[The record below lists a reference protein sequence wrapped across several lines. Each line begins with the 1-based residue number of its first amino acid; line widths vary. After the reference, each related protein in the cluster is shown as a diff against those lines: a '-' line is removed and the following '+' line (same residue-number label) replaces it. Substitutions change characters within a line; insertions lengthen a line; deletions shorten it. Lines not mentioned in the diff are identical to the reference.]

1 MGYCKKRLLKG
12 SVLMLALICD
22 DLAEDRRVLT
32 EYCAR
37 YGKEKKLKLQTL
49 QCENAGALL
58 QNKEVMHADI
68 LFLDIYME
76 GASGIDA
83 ANILRGKGY
92 NGTLIFTTTSREHYA
107 EGFDLAAA
115 HYLIKPITWETFC

>member
-1 MGYCKKRLLKG
+1 M
-12 SVLMLALICD
+12 
-22 DLAEDRRVLT
+22 
-32 EYCAR
+32 
-37 YGKEKKLKLQTL
+37 QTF
-49 QCENAGALL
+49 CSW
-58 QNKEVMHADI
+58 I
-68 LFLDIYME
+68 FIWE

-115 HYLIKPITWETFC
+115 HYLIKPITWGILL